1 MLVQARH
8 CVRLALDFGE
18 LTITAEV
25 EARLEELGFTPETL
39 IDAIGEHK
47 SDCSGNPSIYCGTY
61 GKYSGEKGICGLW
74 IDLTTFYDYDDF
86 IEFCQAI
93 HADEE
98 DPELMAQ
105 DYEGFPRQWYNE
117 GFMSE
122 DDFDHILEYSDM
134 CDKHGQE
141 AVDDYMEFHDEL
153 DNFEEAYCGE
163 WDSEED
169 FARHIVEECYDLER
183 SMGDLARYFDY
194 EAFGRELFMYD
205 YSMGANNHVFRN
217 I

>member
-1 MLVQARH
+1 MKSTTQNIKAI
-8 CVRLALDFGE
+8 RLQFGD

-47 SDCSGNPSIYCGTY
+47 SGCEGNPSIYCGTY
-61 GKYSGEKGICGLW
+61 GKYSGEEGIRGLW
-74 IDLTTFYDYDDF
+74 IDLTTFSDYDDF
-86 IEFCQAI
+86 LNFCYAI

-98 DPELMAQ
+98 DPELMAR

-153 DNFEEAYCGE
+153 DRFEEAYCGE

-194 EAFGRELFMYD
+194 EAFLQSKRL
-205 YSMGANNHVFRN
+205 RR
-217 I
+217 